1 MITNKKNAW
10 RSCNSSKEETLENR
24 KTRHSVMGA
33 FVFIILCQS
42 ASCSSADIYQ
52 WSSERSL
59 LAVSSHFPDGKS
71 ASRGQT
77 AYQRMAGYDLLRSL
91 LPARNG
97 NCPGSASHRP
107 EPCCHCHKTK
117 QRTEGEY
124 KKLMN
129 RLNRIE
135 GQIRGIKGMLEK
147 DAYCTD
153 ILVQVAAVN
162 SALNSFNKELL
173 AEHIRTC
180 VIEDIKAGK
189 EDTVDD
195 LVDTIKKLMK

>member
-1 MITNKKNAW
+1 
-10 RSCNSSKEETLENR
+10 
-24 KTRHSVMGA
+24 
-33 FVFIILCQS
+33 
-42 ASCSSADIYQ
+42 
-52 WSSERSL
+52 
-59 LAVSSHFPDGKS
+59 
-71 ASRGQT
+71 
-77 AYQRMAGYDLLRSL
+77 
-91 LPARNG
+91 
-97 NCPGSASHRP
+97 
-107 EPCCHCHKTK
+107 
-117 QRTEGEY
+117 
-124 KKLMN
+124 MN

-147 DAYCTD
+147 EAYCTD

>member
-1 MITNKKNAW
+1 MTLFYN
-10 RSCNSSKEETLENR
+10 CN
-24 KTRHSVMGA
+24 
-33 FVFIILCQS
+33 ILS
-42 ASCSSADIYQ
+42 LDDLTKYPYGVYKIY
-52 WSSERSL
+52 RI
-59 LAVSSHFPDGKS
+59 
-71 ASRGQT
+71 
-77 AYQRMAGYDLLRSL
+77 
-91 LPARNG
+91 N
-97 NCPGSASHRP
+97 
-107 EPCCHCHKTK
+107 K